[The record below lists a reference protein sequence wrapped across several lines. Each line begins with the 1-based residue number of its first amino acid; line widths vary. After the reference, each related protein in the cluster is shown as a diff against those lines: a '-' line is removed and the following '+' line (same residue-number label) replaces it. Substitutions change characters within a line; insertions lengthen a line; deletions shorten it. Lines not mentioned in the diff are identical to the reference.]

1 MTSLLVIGGSGF
13 FGKSILDSYK
23 RGLLAP
29 WGINRIEVVAR
40 KASNLAISNPELM
53 SKNVLLHDLDITS
66 CTYLPVAD
74 YVIHAAASS
83 DAKNYL
89 ARPELERRNIQLGTA
104 NFCKLAGQYLI
115 NSKTLYVSSGAAYG
129 RQPEEMA
136 RIEEGF
142 SFQDLETLDPG
153 KRDYATAKRD
163 GERYIAGL
171 GNSGLNVAI
180 ARCFAFVGLYLPREQ
195 HFAIGNF
202 IEDGLQGRPIAVN
215 ALHPVYRSYLYADDL
230 VSWLMTIAE
239 KASPLCPIIN
249 VGSDEAVL
257 IGDLA
262 TKVANYFGVK
272 ANVPQLTSLAVDRYI
287 PSIRGALEMGC
298 KPPLALDVAI
308 NRTIRAIDHYNS

>member
-23 RGLLAP
+23 RGLLIP

-40 KASNLAISNPELM
+40 KASNLATSNPELM

-83 DAKNYL
+83 DATNYL
-89 ARPELERRNIQLGTA
+89 VRPEQERINIQLGTA
-104 NFCKLAGQYLI
+104 NFCRLAGQYLT
-115 NSKTLYVSSGAAYG
+115 NSKILYVSSGAAYG
-129 RQPEEMA
+129 RQPEEMTY
-136 RIEEGF
+136 IEEGF
-142 SFQDLETLDPG
+142 SFQDLETLEPG
-153 KRDYATAKRD
+153 KRDYAAAKRD
-163 GERYIAGL
+163 GERYIESL
-171 GNSGLNVAI
+171 GSGGLNVAI

-215 ALHPVYRSYLYADDL
+215 ARHPVYRSYLYADDL
-230 VSWLMTIAE
+230 VCWLLTIAGS
-239 KASPLCPIIN
+239 ASPLCPIIN

-257 IGDLA
+257 MGDLA
-262 TKVANYFGVK
+262 IKISDYFGVK
-272 ANVPQLTSLAVDRYI
+272 ANMPQLTNITVDRYI
-287 PSIRGALEMGC
+287 PSIRAALEIGC

-308 NRTIRAIDHYNS
+308 DKTIRAIDYYNS